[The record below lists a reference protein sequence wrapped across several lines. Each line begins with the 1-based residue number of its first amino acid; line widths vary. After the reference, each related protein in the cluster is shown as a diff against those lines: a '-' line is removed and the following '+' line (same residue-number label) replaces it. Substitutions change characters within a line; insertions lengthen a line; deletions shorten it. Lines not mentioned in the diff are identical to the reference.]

1 MQITE
6 GRELNEQ
13 AQSAEDEGDRT
24 RRDCQVIRES
34 VGVETSDSSDAYQ
47 QTFEAQDKEE
57 RGQGASLFHPSSYPD
72 EVIRRDRQLRDHPH
86 QMQEAFDHKP
96 RPEVKTD
103 SLESGVN
110 EGVRERVKGPLDV

>member
-6 GRELNEQ
+6 GRELNQQ
-13 AQSAEDEGDRT
+13 AHSAEYEGDLT

-57 RGQGASLFHPSSYPD
+57 RGQGTSLFHPPSYSYPD

-86 QMQEAFDHKP
+86 QMQ
-96 RPEVKTD
+96 
-103 SLESGVN
+103 
-110 EGVRERVKGPLDV
+110 

>member
-1 MQITE
+1 MDSQ
-6 GRELNEQ
+6 
-13 AQSAEDEGDRT
+13 
-24 RRDCQVIRES
+24 
-34 VGVETSDSSDAYQ
+34 ETSHGIRY
-47 QTFEAQDKEE
+47 
-57 RGQGASLFHPSSYPD
+57 RGSYINLAKSRD
-72 EVIRRDRQLRDHPH
+72 RDRQLRDHPH